1 MVSHSFAGPA
11 LGPFSAR
18 TPSGILG
25 TVFWAESQLERKG
38 RSMAVCAILGAQ
50 WGDEG
55 KGKIVDFLARNADV
69 TARFSGG
76 NNAGHTVMNPQG
88 TFKLHLVPSGIFW
101 PDGTAVIGNGAV
113 VDPDALLEEIA
124 GLNERG
130 VDLADRLI
138 VSDRAHLVMPYHVV
152 LDDLAEAARGDQ
164 AIGTT
169 GKGIGP
175 AYTDKAARIGIR
187 AADLF
192 DLEALYPRLEAVVGH
207 HNDIIEKVYGADPLS
222 LEEVFDRCKE
232 WSAEL
237 APFIG
242 PVEHVVYDA
251 AESGKTVILE
261 GAQGAMLDL
270 DHGTYPYVTSSHPTV
285 GGACTGLGLL
295 PRQIDIVLGV
305 FKAYSTRVGSGPF
318 LTEVFDATGERIRDL
333 GRDTGTGEY
342 GATTGRPRR
351 VGWFDSVVARYSA
364 RINGYTSLVLT
375 RLDVLDHFDP
385 IRVCVAY
392 ELDGE
397 RVADFPGSA
406 ALLERCTPIYEDIPG
421 WDSPTAGATR
431 LEDLPEGAK
440 AYVARI
446 EELVGLP
453 IDIISTGPYR
463 HETVV
468 VREVI

>member
-1 MVSHSFAGPA
+1 
-11 LGPFSAR
+11 
-18 TPSGILG
+18 
-25 TVFWAESQLERKG
+25 
-38 RSMAVCAILGAQ
+38 MAVCAILGAQ

-88 TFKLHLVPSGIFW
+88 TFKLHLVPAGIFW
-101 PDGTAVIGNGAV
+101 PDCIGVIGNGAV
-113 VDPDALLEEIA
+113 VAPDALLEEIT
-124 GLNERG
+124 GLKERG
-130 VDLADRLI
+130 IDISGRLM
-138 VSDRAHLVMPYHVV
+138 VSERSHLVMPYHVV
-152 LDDLAEAARGDQ
+152 LDELAEQARGSQ

-169 GKGIGP
+169 GRGIGP
-175 AYTDKAARIGIR
+175 AYTDKAARTGVR
-187 AADLF
+187 AADLA
-192 DLEALYPRLEAVVGH
+192 DLEALYPRLQSVMGY
-207 HNDIIEKVYGADPLS
+207 HNAIIEKVYGAEPLP
-222 LEEVFDRCKE
+222 LEEVFELCKE
-232 WSAEL
+232 WSVQL

-270 DHGTYPYVTSSHPTV
+270 DHGTYPYVTSSHPTI

-318 LTEVFDATGERIRDL
+318 LTEIFDDTADKIRDL
-333 GRDTGTGEY
+333 GRDTGSGEF

-375 RLDVLDHFDP
+375 RLDVLDHFDS
-385 IRVCVAY
+385 IQVCVAY

-406 ALLERCTPIYEDIPG
+406 ALLERCKPIYEEIPG
-421 WDSPTAGATR
+421 WDSPTAGVTN
-431 LEDLPEGAK
+431 LEDLPSGARY
-440 AYVARI
+440 YVERI
-446 EELVGLP
+446 EEEVGRP
-453 IDIISTGPYR
+453 IDIISTGPLR
-463 HETVV
+463 HETIT